1 MVNQSGARDQTVERL
16 TASMLALARSLR
28 SLSHREVVS
37 VDGVRRSDI
46 PLLRNLTDHGPMR
59 PGELAERLGVGP
71 SVVSRQ
77 LTSLVAD
84 QLVTRRTD
92 PADARADLI
101 DITDV
106 GRARVAELWTAL
118 LGFMAERVHDWDE
131 PQLSTLA
138 HLLGQLN
145 DSLNACPL
153 GTDSEDDA

>member
-1 MVNQSGARDQTVERL
+1 MVNQSATRDVTVEKL
-16 TASMLALARSLR
+16 TTSMLALSRSLR

-37 VDGVRRSDI
+37 VAGLRRSDI
-46 PLLRNLTDHGPMR
+46 PLLRNLCDHGPMR
-59 PGELAERLGVGP
+59 PGELADRLGVGP

-92 PADARADLI
+92 PTDARADLI
-101 DITDV
+101 DITDD
-106 GRARVAELWTAL
+106 GRARVAELWTVL
-118 LGFMAERVHDWDE
+118 LEFVTERVHEWDD

-145 DSLNACPL
+145 ESLNTCHL